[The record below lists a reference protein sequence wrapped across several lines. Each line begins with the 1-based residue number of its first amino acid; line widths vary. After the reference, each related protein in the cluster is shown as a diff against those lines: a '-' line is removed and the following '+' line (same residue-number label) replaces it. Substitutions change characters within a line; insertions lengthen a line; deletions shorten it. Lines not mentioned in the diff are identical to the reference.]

1 MIFRILEEQFVQKSK
16 QSKAADQRFM
26 QLALTLGRRGR
37 GRTWPNPA
45 VGAVVVKDGVILGR
59 GWTQPGGRPHAEP
72 EALGRA
78 GEAAR
83 GATLYVTLEPCSHV
97 GKSPPCADAI
107 IAAGIARVVS
117 AIEDPNPEVAGQG
130 HAKLR
135 AAGITVDIGLGAAEA
150 ARDHAGHFR
159 RVRDKRPHVIVKL
172 AVSSD
177 DKIGAA
183 GRKPFAI
190 TGEAAKARGHPL
202 RAQCDAILVGIG
214 TVRADDPLLTCRLP
228 GMEARS
234 PVRVVLDRSLR
245 IPGTSRL
252 VHSARETPLWVMTS
266 NLSEA
271 PAAMKLGA
279 AGAQVIRVAAPAT
292 PPPGLDLPAVLH
304 ALAGKGITR
313 LLVEGGARG
322 ASSFVADGAAIACNG
337 VCLTVV
343 AAGVAGGR
351 TWFDVDAA
359 AETLGMTTA
368 KRWVTGTKLNL
379 ERPLKMGEE
388 LGAHIAAGNPP

>member
-1 MIFRILEEQFVQKSK
+1 MIFRILEDQFAQKSK
-16 QSKAADQRFM
+16 ASKAADRRFM
-26 QLALTLGRRGR
+26 ELAFALGRRGQ

-45 VGAVVVKDGVILGR
+45 VGAVVVKDGVIVGR

-72 EALGRA
+72 EALRRA
-78 GEAAR
+78 GAAAR
-83 GATLYVTLEPCSHV
+83 GATLYATLEPCSHT

-130 HAKLR
+130 HARLR
-135 AAGITVDIGLGAAEA
+135 AAGITVDIGLCAAEA
-150 ARDHAGHFR
+150 AHDHAGHFR
-159 RVRDKRPHVIVKL
+159 RIRDKRPHIILKL

-183 GRKPFAI
+183 GRKPVAI
-190 TGEAAKARGHPL
+190 SGEAARARMHLL

-234 PVRVVLDRSLR
+234 PVRVVLDRALR
-245 IPGTSRL
+245 ISGTSRL

-266 NLSEA
+266 GLAEA

-279 AGAQVIRVAAPAT
+279 AGAHVMRVATTST
-292 PPPGLDLPAVLH
+292 PPPGLELPAVLH
-304 ALAGKGITR
+304 ALAEQGITR
-313 LLVEGGARG
+313 LLVEGGARV
-322 ASSFVADGAAIACNG
+322 ASSFVAAGLIDEVWLLRGPDPVGADGVPALEALP
-337 VCLTVV
+337 LTSITQSPGFRVR
-343 AAGVAGGR
+343 GS
-351 TWFDVDAA
+351 
-359 AETLGMTTA
+359 ETLQKDTLTIY
-368 KRWVTGTKLNL
+368 
-379 ERPLKMGEE
+379 ER
-388 LGAHIAAGNPP
+388 A

>member
-1 MIFRILEEQFVQKSK
+1 MIFRILEDQYAQKSK
-16 QSKAADQRFM
+16 VSKAADQRFM
-26 QLALTLGRRGR
+26 QLALTLGRRGQ

-45 VGAVVVKDGVILGR
+45 VGAVVVKDGVIVGR

-72 EALGRA
+72 EALARA

-107 IAAGIARVVS
+107 IAADIARVVS

-130 HAKLR
+130 HARLR
-135 AAGITVDIGLGAAEA
+135 AAGITVDIGLGATEA

-159 RVRDKRPHVIVKL
+159 RIRDKRPHVILKL

-183 GRKPFAI
+183 GRKPVAI
-190 TGEAAKARGHPL
+190 SGEAARARVHLL

-214 TVRADDPLLTCRLP
+214 TVLADDPLLTCRLP

-234 PVRVVLDRSLR
+234 LVRVVLDRSLR
-245 IPGTSRL
+245 IPGASRL

-266 NLSEA
+266 SLSEA

-279 AGAQVIRVAAPAT
+279 AGAQVLRVATTAT
-292 PPPGLDLPAVLH
+292 PPGLDLPAVLH
-304 ALAGKGITR
+304 ALADKGITR
-313 LLVEGGARG
+313 LLVEGGARV
-322 ASSFVADGAAIACNG
+322 ASSFVAAGLVDEVWLLRGPDAVGADG
-337 VCLTVV
+337 V
-343 AAGVAGGR
+343 AAL
-351 TWFDVDAA
+351 DALPLSA
-359 AETLGMTTA
+359 VTQSPLFAQRASEALQNDTLTIY
-368 KRWVTGTKLNL
+368 
-379 ERPLKMGEE
+379 ER
-388 LGAHIAAGNPP
+388 I

>member
-1 MIFRILEEQFVQKSK
+1 MIFRILEEQFAQKSK
-16 QSKAADQRFM
+16 DSKAADQRFM
-26 QLALTLGRRGR
+26 QLALTLGRRGQ

-45 VGAVVVKDGVILGR
+45 VGAVVVKDGVIVGR

-72 EALGRA
+72 EALKRA

-135 AAGITVDIGLGAAEA
+135 AAGIAVDIGLGAADA
-150 ARDHAGHFR
+150 AYDHTGHFTR
-159 RVRDKRPHVIVKL
+159 IRDKRPHVILKL

-177 DKIGAA
+177 DKIAAA
-183 GRKPFAI
+183 GHKPVAI
-190 TGEAAKARGHPL
+190 TGEAAKARVQLL

-214 TVRADDPLLTCRLP
+214 TVLSDDPLLTCRLP

-234 PVRVVLDRSLR
+234 PVRVVLDRALR
-245 IPGTSRL
+245 ISGTSRL
-252 VHSARETPLWVMTS
+252 VHSARATPLWVMTS
-266 NLSEA
+266 NLAEA

-279 AGAQVIRVAAPAT
+279 AGAHVMRVATTSA
-292 PPPGLDLPAVLH
+292 PPPGLDLKAVLH
-304 ALAGKGITR
+304 ALATAGITR
-313 LLVEGGARG
+313 LLVEGGARV
-322 ASSFVADGAAIACNG
+322 ASSFVAAGLVDEVWLLRGPGAVGADG
-337 VCLTVV
+337 V
-343 AAGVAGGR
+343 AAL
-351 TWFDVDAA
+351 DALSLSTITGSPGFKLRA
-359 AETLGMTTA
+359 SETLQKDILTIY
-368 KRWVTGTKLNL
+368 
-379 ERPLKMGEE
+379 ER
-388 LGAHIAAGNPP
+388 AA